1 MSIPIGTPEEKLK
14 ERLEEIE
21 LKAKEDEVKRQ
32 ATALGLSY
40 INLVGFAVSPEAIG
54 QIPETQARELQVV
67 CFLNAGGEVRVGAV
81 NPRQPELKE
90 LIFQLEERT
99 HGKVVLYMVSQHSL
113 LTALK
118 LYAALPK
125 IKPIIKGVEITEA
138 EIKKFESIIQNFKD
152 LDATIQ
158 RATTTDVLT
167 MTLASSLKS
176 LASDVHVEAEEA
188 QVKFRFRLDGVLY
201 DVATLQK
208 EKWSELVSR
217 IKLIAGLK
225 INVNDKP
232 QDGRFTIYLTGDR
245 VEVRVSTVPTAF
257 GESVVMRLLRSV
269 AQRVEFADL
278 GIRGKAFEELSRQ
291 IERPNGLVITTGPT
305 GSGKTTTMYAVINKL
320 RSPDIKIITLEDP
333 IEYRLSGISQSQIDS
348 SRDYTFAKGLRSILR
363 QDPDVILVGEIRDLE
378 TADIAIQAALTG
390 HLVLSTI
397 HTNDAAGAIPRFL
410 ALGVKPFLLA
420 PALNAAMA
428 QRLVRKICQACKV
441 EDKLDE
447 KTFERV
453 KEVLKNIPEK
463 SEVKIDL
470 KNLKF
475 SKSPGCDKCNN
486 LGYKGRIGIYEVL
499 IMNKDIEKEILSGA
513 VSEYRMRELAAA
525 SGMITMAQDGLQ
537 KALDGLTDV
546 AEVFRV
552 AE

>member
-1 MSIPIGTPEEKLK
+1 MPAGAPEEKLK

-21 LKAKEDEVKRQ
+21 LKAKEDEVKKR
-32 ATALGLSY
+32 ATLLSLPY
-40 INLVGFAVSPEAIG
+40 INLVGFAISPEAIG
-54 QIPETQARELQVV
+54 QIPETQARELGVI
-67 CFLNAGGEVRVGAV
+67 CFLNALGEVRVGAV
-81 NPRQPELKE
+81 DPTRPELKE

-99 HGKVVLYMVSQHSL
+99 HGKVALYIISQFSL
-113 LTALK
+113 LRSLK

-125 IKPIIKGVEITEA
+125 IKPIVKGVEITEA
-138 EIKKFESIIQNFKD
+138 EIKKFETVAGNFKD
-152 LDATIQ
+152 LDANIKK
-158 RATTTDVLT
+158 ATTTDILI
-167 MTLASSLKS
+167 MTLASALKAM
-176 LASDVHVEAEEA
+176 ASDVHVEAEEV
-188 QVKFRFRLDGVLY
+188 QVKFRLRLDGVLY
-201 DVATLQK
+201 DIAALEK
-208 EKWSELVSR
+208 EKWSELISR
-217 IKLIAGLK
+217 IKLIASLK

-232 QDGRFTIYLTGDR
+232 QDGRFTIFLTGDR
-245 VEVRVSTVPTAF
+245 VEVRVSTIPTAF
-257 GESVVMRLLRSV
+257 GESVVMRLLRSA
-269 AQRVEFADL
+269 AQGVELADL

-291 IERPNGLVITTGPT
+291 IERPNGMIITTGPT

-320 RSPDIKIITLEDP
+320 RSPDVKIITLEDP
-333 IEYRLSGISQSQIDS
+333 VEYRLPGISQSQIDS
-348 SRDYTFAKGLRSILR
+348 SKDYTFAKGLRSILR

-420 PALNAAMA
+420 PALNAIMA
-428 QRLVRKICQACKV
+428 QRLVRKTCQACKV

-447 KTFERV
+447 KMLERV
-453 KEVLKNIPEK
+453 KEILKNIPER
-463 SEVKIDL
+463 SGVKVDA

-475 SKSPGCDKCNN
+475 WKSPGCNACNN

-525 SGMITMAQDGLQ
+525 SGMITMTQDGLL
-537 KALDGLTDV
+537 KALNGLTDV